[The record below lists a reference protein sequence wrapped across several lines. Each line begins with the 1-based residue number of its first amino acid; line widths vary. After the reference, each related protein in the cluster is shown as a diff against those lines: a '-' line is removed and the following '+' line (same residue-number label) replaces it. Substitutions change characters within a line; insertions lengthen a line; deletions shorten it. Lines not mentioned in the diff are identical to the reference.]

1 MLKIKIFTVNMV
13 EENTYVV
20 SDETKAAVIIDCGAF
35 DADERKAIADYIE
48 EEGLTLTALINTH
61 GHFDHVFGLQW
72 AADTYG
78 VGLAIA
84 EEELDNYN
92 NAAPYMMQF
101 MRCGSPFSTP
111 RPTRLL
117 HEGDEIQ
124 VGRHTFRVIATPGH
138 TPGGICFYDAE
149 AKVLFSGDSLFE
161 ANIGRCDLPGGNLN
175 SLITSLKEKVLT
187 LPGHVVV
194 YPGHGST
201 TVISYER
208 EHNPYL
214 Q

>member
-1 MLKIKIFTVNMV
+1 MLTIKTFPVNMI

-20 SDETKAAVIIDCGAF
+20 SDETKAAAIVDCGAF
-35 DADERKAIADYIE
+35 DVDERKAIADYIQQE
-48 EEGLTLTALINTH
+48 DLTITALINTH

-92 NAAPYMMQF
+92 NAAPYMLQF
-101 MRCGSPFSTP
+101 MRRGAPFPIP

-149 AKVLFSGDSLFE
+149 AQVLFSGDSLFE
-161 ANIGRCDLPGGNLN
+161 AEIGRCDLPGGNLN
-175 SLITSLKEKVLT
+175 SLITSLQEKVLT
-187 LPGHVVV
+187 LPEDVVV
-194 YPGHGST
+194 YPGHGPT
-201 TVISYER
+201 TTIAHER
-208 EHNPYL
+208 RHNPYL
-214 Q
+214 